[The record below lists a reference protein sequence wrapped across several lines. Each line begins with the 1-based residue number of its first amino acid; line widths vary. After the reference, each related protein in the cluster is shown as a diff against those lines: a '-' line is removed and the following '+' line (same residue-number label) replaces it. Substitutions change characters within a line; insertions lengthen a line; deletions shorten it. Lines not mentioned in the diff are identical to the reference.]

1 MGSESAVFT
10 VPGGAVDKFYP
21 LGEPCTQVLQ
31 IYSTD
36 NLIQVLQ
43 IYSTDNLILSHIG
56 QLVKCGPKNDF
67 VFFLL
72 LSKASVHRSTQFLC
86 QISQILTLVWK
97 R

>member
-10 VPGGAVDKFYP
+10 APGGGVGKFYP

-31 IYSTD
+31 IH
-36 NLIQVLQ
+36 
-43 IYSTDNLILSHIG
+43 STDNLILSHIE
-56 QLVKCGPKNDF
+56 QLVKCGPQNDF

-86 QISQILTLVWK
+86 QISQMLTLV
-97 R
+97 